1 MSKAPKVERDP
12 VSGALTIKC
21 ASMWYA
27 FLAEEAYFEGD
38 LARHDEF
45 MANAEVLNR
54 SPQGYLHSKTLEEH
68 IKKWE
73 QQ

>member
-1 MSKAPKVERDP
+1 
-12 VSGALTIKC
+12 
-21 ASMWYA
+21 MWYA

-54 SPQGYLHSKTLEEH
+54 SPRGYLHSKTLEEH